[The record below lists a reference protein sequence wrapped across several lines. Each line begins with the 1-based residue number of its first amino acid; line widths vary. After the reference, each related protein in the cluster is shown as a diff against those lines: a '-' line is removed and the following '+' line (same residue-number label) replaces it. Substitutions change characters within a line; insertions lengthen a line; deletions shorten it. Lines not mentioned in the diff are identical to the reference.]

1 MDSPAPPAPAP
12 GQDPAREPVP
22 ASAAVLLDPAGT
34 VTWWSQG
41 AADLFG
47 VPADGLRGR
56 PAAELLGGP
65 LPTGTAPVEGARL
78 RRADGGSRTVDLR
91 LLPAGPPGGGALLT
105 ITPQP
110 ADPAGLGLPDASLAR
125 AVLQQD
131 RIATAYLDRGLRP
144 VRLSAAFDALLVSG
158 LGTGPD
164 GQDWLERLRTPE
176 GVPARAACDRTAL
189 DGTAVIG
196 VEHRLDEQRV
206 FSLTCFPAADPDDGP
221 DGRPRGVVVVLVE
234 LPAAG
239 RARLGLAEAYRRAA
253 EIGGSL
259 DVVGGARELVD
270 VLVPALGDLAAVDFP
285 DAVLQGRDP
294 QLGYPGVQAS
304 APRRVAAK
312 ATGGRW
318 PAPLVQVGEPVP
330 TVPDRPEIA
339 AVAVGG
345 ALAFDPD
352 SARYAL
358 SGDPRLIAAHVPAG
372 MRSAIGCPLYYRG
385 RLFGYVMVWRTTTP
399 EPFDDA
405 DVKLVQDLC
414 DRTALALDN
423 AFRYTREHATA
434 VVLQNSLLPPPTTDT
449 TTACESTG
457 AYRPADGTLGVGG
470 DWYDAFP
477 LSSLRTAL
485 VIGDVT
491 GHGLQATATMARLR
505 TAVHTLA
512 ELDLPPDDLLIRL
525 NDLVQ
530 RMAAESAEPDTV
542 GATCLFAVYDPV
554 GRELHTASAGHPP
567 PLLLTPDGTA
577 RYLPLDPGPPLGAGD
592 SAYEVHR
599 TVLEPGSLLALYTD
613 GLTGHDPDAAMPGLL
628 TRLPGLA
635 PADRPLQD
643 VAADLLAARP
653 GADHPEDDTALLL
666 ARTRAV
672 LPQSTLTRRYADL
685 ADVQR
690 ARADTGAQLAAWG
703 LDHLAFA
710 AELIVSELVTNA
722 IRYTHGPAVLRL
734 IRDRTLVCEVS
745 DPSNTQPR
753 LRRAL
758 DSDEGGRGLFLIAQL
773 AERWGCRYAERGK
786 TIWTELALEPRF

>member
-1 MDSPAPPAPAP
+1 MDSPAAPAPAP
-12 GQDPAREPVP
+12 GPDPAGSPAPVT
-22 ASAAVLLDPAGT
+22 AAVLLDPSGA
-34 VTWWSQG
+34 VTWWSRT

-47 VPADGLRGR
+47 ARTADLRGR
-56 PAAELLGGP
+56 PAAELLGHP

-78 RRADGGSRTVDLR
+78 RLADGSRCTADLH

-110 ADPAGLGLPDASLAR
+110 ADPAEPRDALLAR

-144 VRLSAAFDALLVSG
+144 VRLSAAFDALLVTG

-176 GVPARAACDRTAL
+176 GVPARAACARAAL

-206 FSLTCFPAADPDDGP
+206 FSLTCFPVDGP
-221 DGRPRGVVVVLVE
+221 DGRPRGVAVVLVE
-234 LPAAG
+234 LPATAG

-285 DAVLQGRDP
+285 DTVLQGRDP

-312 ATGGRW
+312 AVEGRW

-330 TVPDRPEIA
+330 SVSDRPEIA

-345 ALAFDPD
+345 ALIFDPD
-352 SARYAL
+352 TARYAL
-358 SGDPRLIAAHVPAG
+358 GGDPRLIAALVPEG

-530 RMAAESAEPDTV
+530 RMAAESDEPDTV

-554 GRELHTASAGHPP
+554 DRELHTASAGHPP

-628 TRLPGLA
+628 TRLPALA
-635 PADRPLQD
+635 PAARPLRAIAD
-643 VAADLLAARP
+643 DLLAARP
-653 GADHPEDDTALLL
+653 AADHPDDDTALLL

-672 LPQSTLTRRYADL
+672 LPQDVLTRRYTDL

-710 AELIVSELVTNA
+710 AELVVSELVTNA
-722 IRYTHGPAVLRL
+722 IRYTRGPAVLRL
-734 IRDRTLVCEVS
+734 IRDRALVCEVS